1 MLSSNNRN
9 EYLRKQEPKKQ
20 RFAIKKL
27 TVGVASVLIGFTFMG
42 MNVAAHADTTTQQP
56 AAAGETSNTNVS
68 TQESTNNSNSE
79 QQPVTAPKDGAK
91 NQTAPTQKLNL
102 SQSQTAN
109 ASALNTSLAEQPV
122 TTPAQNPETVSD

>member
-42 MNVAAHADTTTQQP
+42 
-56 AAAGETSNTNVS
+56 
-68 TQESTNNSNSE
+68 
-79 QQPVTAPKDGAK
+79 
-91 NQTAPTQKLNL
+91 L
-102 SQSQTAN
+102 S
-109 ASALNTSLAEQPV
+109 ASASANE
-122 TTPAQNPETVSD
+122 TTPAQPATAEASANQTGDAKKKPRLLLLHHKPILHLQMKIVRQQHKSRAKAVGSIFLNLNGLTLHHQSTQL

>member
-42 MNVAAHADTTTQQP
+42 
-56 AAAGETSNTNVS
+56 
-68 TQESTNNSNSE
+68 
-79 QQPVTAPKDGAK
+79 
-91 NQTAPTQKLNL
+91 L
-102 SQSQTAN
+102 S
-109 ASALNTSLAEQPV
+109 ASASANE
-122 TTPAQNPETVSD
+122 TTPAQPATAEASANQTGDAKKSRGCYSCTTSRYSIFK